1 MGYFAKEDKIG
12 AAPFIQFTEDYEN
25 SNCRIDVLELR
36 FQVTDTAVHLYMSA
50 HEVSAGKKP
59 DNWKSGHLVYMA
71 LNKKTYRH
79 YDLKESKAIDRE
91 PTLQEKVFIKH
102 FETLDPEK
110 TYSGYITFNSMP
122 AMLEQIEKGL
132 LTLEQLQMVVLSEV
146 AEPKLLPETLPT
158 PKGGGQRYGGGGGQK
173 EADKLTDRFTFI
185 KAQLGPLVTDCKDM
199 FELVKFVDAV
209 KGDDEGKYLQPTL
222 TYLLQMMG

>member
-12 AAPFIQFTEDYEN
+12 VAPFIQFTEDYEN

-36 FQVTDTAVHLYMSA
+36 FQVTDIAVHLFIA
-50 HEVSAGKKP
+50 CHEISAGKKP

-71 LNKKTYRH
+71 LNKTKYRH
-79 YDLKESKAIDRE
+79 WDLKESKAIDRE
-91 PTLQEKVFIKH
+91 PTLQERVFVKH

-110 TYSGYITFNSMP
+110 TYSGYIVFNSMP

-146 AEPKLLPETLPT
+146 VEPKLLPETLPT
-158 PKGGGQRYGGGGGQK
+158 PKNGGKSWGGSKGQS
-173 EADKLTDRFTFI
+173 ELEKLNDRLSFV
-185 KAQLGPLVTDCKDM
+185 KSQLGLDVEVKTM
-199 FELVKFVDAV
+199 LELIKFVDAV
-209 KGDDEGKYLQPTL
+209 KGDEEGKYLQPTL